1 MRLEEIQKY
10 SAVKSGTN
18 FIGEGK
24 MVTIRS
30 NTILMVCLSL
40 LIFVEAYNVKHR
52 LIESVRCKF
61 KECDHFENFNKRIFQ
76 RGGSGSISHT
86 CSIVLALSVFSLDP
100 MPSGAVDVT
109 SVIRQLET
117 RQSSQ
122 LRELRDLKDLQDMRL
137 DQCADRG
144 VFWEQC
150 FMFGEGKMP
159 NSSRGKRAVMSNGD
173 SWKNSLDYQFLSPI
187 GASEP
192 ASDKERMPPTW

>member
-1 MRLEEIQKY
+1 MRLEQVQKY

-30 NTILMVCLSL
+30 NAILMASLSFL
-40 LIFVEAYNVKHR
+40 VFVEAYNVRNR

-61 KECDHFENFNKRIFQ
+61 EECDHFENLNRRIFQ
-76 RGGSGSISHT
+76 RGSISHT

-109 SVIRQLET
+109 SIIRQLET

-173 SWKNSLDYQFLSPI
+173 SWKNSLDYQFLSPV